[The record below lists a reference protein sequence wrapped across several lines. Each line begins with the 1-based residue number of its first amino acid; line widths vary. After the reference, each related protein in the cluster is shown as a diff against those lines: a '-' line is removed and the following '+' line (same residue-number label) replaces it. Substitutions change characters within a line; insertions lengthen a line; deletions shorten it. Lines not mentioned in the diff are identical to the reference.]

1 MTDINNTSPEAMLID
16 DLIKSNFYKDSI
28 LVKAYKAEKARA
40 DELAKMMSECGECH
54 SFCHPAN
61 LERLGVMDMV
71 WRELK
76 AEQIAEGE

>member
-1 MTDINNTSPEAMLID
+1 MTDINNTSID

-54 SFCHPAN
+54 SFCDPAD
-61 LERLGVMDMV
+61 LERLGVEVPKSTFKIEMM
-71 WRELK
+71 EK
-76 AEQIAEGE
+76 C